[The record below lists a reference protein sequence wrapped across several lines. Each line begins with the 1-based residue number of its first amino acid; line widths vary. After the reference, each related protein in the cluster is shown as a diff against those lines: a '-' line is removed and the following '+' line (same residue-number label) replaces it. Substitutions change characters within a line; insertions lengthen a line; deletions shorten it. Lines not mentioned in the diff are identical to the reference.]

1 MLNDK
6 INDKKKVNKV
16 LNKEKYAKEIIDI
29 AITGDDI
36 ALKDNIPIKCSK
48 TLCNGCERNSSID
61 CCSEKKLFEWANS
74 EYKESVLTDEEREYL
89 SSVIR
94 PFRDK
99 VKCILKCSN
108 SREWIEIRIIN
119 NAKINFPYFEK
130 CSMYK
135 GMELDREYTLE
146 ELEL

>member
-1 MLNDK
+1 M
-6 INDKKKVNKV
+6 

-48 TLCNGCERNSSID
+48 TLCNGCERNLSID

-94 PFRDK
+94 PFRK
-99 VKCILKCSN
+99 EVKSICKLSYVSEQIVIQMQSG
-108 SREWIEIRIIN
+108 IEI
-119 NAKINFPYFEK
+119 KLPCFK
-130 CSMYK
+130 KGTMYQ
-135 GMELDREYTLE
+135 GMEEDKRYTLE
-146 ELEL
+146 ELGL